1 MLPSSKLYDMEID
14 ATETETSKTYKLT
27 TKKIQ
32 GTTSDIEALKQAIY
46 KILDTEKYD
55 YPIYSFNY
63 GIEFNKLIGQD
74 MTYVRI
80 EMKRLIREALL
91 QDDRITDV
99 VNFNF
104 TFEGD
109 EVLCE
114 FDAVTIYGMITAS
127 KGVSI

>member
-1 MLPSSKLYDMEID
+1 MLPSSSLLDIVLN
-14 ATETETSKTYKLT
+14 TEVTQPTKTYKIGQE
-27 TKKIQ
+27 KIQ
-32 GTTSDIEALKQAIY
+32 GTIDDIQALKQAIY

-74 MTYVRI
+74 IIYVKI
-80 EMKRLIREALL
+80 EMKRLIKEALL

-99 VNFNF
+99 VNFKF
-104 TFEGD
+104 KVSGD

-114 FDAVTIYGMITAS
+114 FDVISIYGSITVS
-127 KGVSI
+127 KGVNI